1 MATCLQNVSNLSQHL
16 REEIEKSINIGEN
29 GTIHHGSSIS
39 EDEIEVYIYGEWI
52 HRNCQTSDSKEDKY
66 KYKNRGLSPGHLYVF
81 GVAVVLYTNE
91 TRNLIESAKLDI
103 ILEKFGNINA
113 INQNSRSYV
122 IRKSLDIRGD
132 PFLIILLNQSL
143 KHLLE
148 RFGFEVVPIL
158 SESYNLKEG
167 ILKFGPQLLPP
178 NIKYEGIIF
187 TGSDIQK
194 AIKLKNPDAEGNDP
208 TNLERYQKLQSY
220 LEKSCDSLDAHAQHE
235 NKMLMGI
242 MKNFIDYH
250 GDSSKE
256 KSKVNSSVHFEQAYY
271 SAKSKFPFLSDNS
284 KMKLEMQDDEKDMCF
299 KELIDKYKR
308 TLKEEIIQDLRGM
321 LQDGNNMTGKSFD
334 DACLDQLITDK
345 VMNDL
350 KLENDINS

>member
-16 REEIEKSINIGEN
+16 REEIAKSLNFGEK
-29 GTIHHGSSIS
+29 GTIRNGSSIS
-39 EDEIEVYIYGEWI
+39 EDELEVYVYGEWI

-81 GVAVVLYTNE
+81 GVGVVLCTNE
-91 TRNLIESAKLDI
+91 TRNLSESATLDI
-103 ILEKFGNINA
+103 IFQKFGCINA
-113 INQNSRSYV
+113 NSQNCQSYV
-122 IRKSLDIRGD
+122 IRKSMDMRGE
-132 PFLIILLNQSL
+132 PFLIILLNKSL
-143 KHLLE
+143 KNLLE

-158 SESYNLKEG
+158 SESCNLKEG

-178 NIKYEGIIF
+178 NIEYEGIIF

-194 AIKLKNPDAEGNDP
+194 AIKMKNPIAEGNDP
-208 TNLERYQKLQSY
+208 TSLERYLKLQSY
-220 LEKSCDSLDAHAQHE
+220 LERSCESLDAHVQHE

-242 MKNFIDYH
+242 MKRFIDYH

-256 KSKVNSSVHFEQAYY
+256 KSKANSSVHFEQAYY

-284 KMKLEMQDDEKDMCF
+284 KMKLEMQDDEKDTCF

-308 TLKEEIIQDLRGM
+308 TLKEEIIRDITKAV
-321 LQDGNNMTGKSFD
+321 LQSSDNITGNSFD
-334 DACLDQLITDK
+334 DACLDQLISDK

-350 KLENDINS
+350 KLEKI